1 MLKLQSQEMIWTAT
15 GTLKP
20 KSTTASPKALSDSNE
35 LVYGGTRLGQHMHG
49 IGRWSLIE
57 MLEHT
62 KFLFIIVKL
71 ETQGYS
77 WAQLVSL
84 ELHYRQGMHSHKYSS
99 WADESTIATQV
110 ILLCRPQARTKQSAR
125 KKSPDRARPK
135 KKKAAA
141 ADSDKNTKKKKKLND
156 AKGTHLTFKHTE
168 DASGKPICRNFNN
181 NVPCKPGKP
190 GSKTPKGKCP
200 SGMVH
205 LCAMCLK
212 PHRACDHH

>member
-84 ELHYRQGMHSHKYSS
+84 ELHYRQGMHSHKSTAPMQKGGKRTNFWISS
-99 WADESTIATQV
+99 S
-110 ILLCRPQARTKQSAR
+110 
-125 KKSPDRARPK
+125 
-135 KKKAAA
+135 
-141 ADSDKNTKKKKKLND
+141 
-156 AKGTHLTFKHTE
+156 
-168 DASGKPICRNFNN
+168 
-181 NVPCKPGKP
+181 
-190 GSKTPKGKCP
+190 
-200 SGMVH
+200 
-205 LCAMCLK
+205 
-212 PHRACDHH
+212 